1 MTNFEWVCWV
11 GLPYKNKSAEP
22 MKENGDQ
29 GNLEAWTGDHAKAG
43 YRALSVFKGT
53 TEFGITYLACTQL

>member
-1 MTNFEWVCWV
+1 
-11 GLPYKNKSAEP
+11 
-22 MKENGDQ
+22 MKENGDR

-43 YRALSVFKGT
+43 YRGLTVFKGT